1 VADAGFFDPVVGPVP
16 GGVTILLG
24 DGTGNFTEA
33 PTSPEGP
40 GESPTAI
47 AVGDGDGDLDLA
59 VGTDFDDIRTLLG
72 GRRGARDG
80 ALLAR
85 RAPRGRAS

>member
-1 VADAGFFDPVVGPVP
+1 MP

-24 DGTGNFTEA
+24 DGTRNFTEA
-33 PTSPEGP
+33 PTSPEGA

-47 AVGDGDGDLDLA
+47 AVGDGDLDLA
-59 VGTDFDDIRTLLG
+59 VATDFDDIRTLLG

-85 RAPRGRAS
+85 RDPRGRAS